1 MTEVDLRLHIKG
13 EIFPTLMLST
23 LSRWVVF
30 YITHPLFHV
39 LLASLCLMLNI
50 KYKSKDPNKEDSD
63 LNLFI
68 KSGPGIK
75 RFWNMQGESPRLVK
89 FLYCP
94 ITMSIWPGSGA
105 LVIRDILGT
114 SFKGQL

>member
-1 MTEVDLRLHIKG
+1 
-13 EIFPTLMLST
+13 MLST

-39 LLASLCLMLNI
+39 LLATLCLVLNI
-50 KYKSKDPNKEDSD
+50 EYKSRDPNKEHSD
-63 LNLFI
+63 LHLLI
-68 KSGPGIK
+68 KSGPGVK
-75 RFWNMQGESPRLVK
+75 TFWNMQGEAPRLVK

-94 ITMSIWPGSGA
+94 IISSIWPGSGV
-105 LVIRDILGT
+105 LVIRNILGT